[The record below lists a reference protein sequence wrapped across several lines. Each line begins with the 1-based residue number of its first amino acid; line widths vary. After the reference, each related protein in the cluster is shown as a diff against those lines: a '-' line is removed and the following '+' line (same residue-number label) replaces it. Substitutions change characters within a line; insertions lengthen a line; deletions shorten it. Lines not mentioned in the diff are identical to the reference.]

1 MTYPEVRRFVGKT
14 TTVAL
19 WGARGLL
26 TGVLTFDTDGTY
38 TVHWSGVREDPTIV
52 QKFVADDV
60 KSITAV

>member
-26 TGVLTFDTDGTY
+26 TGVFTFD